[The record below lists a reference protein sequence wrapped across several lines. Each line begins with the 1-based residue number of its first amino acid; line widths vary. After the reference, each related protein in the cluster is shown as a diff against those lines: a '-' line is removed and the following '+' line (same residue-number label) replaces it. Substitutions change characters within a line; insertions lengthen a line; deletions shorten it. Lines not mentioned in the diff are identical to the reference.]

1 MARVFLVGFWDTV
14 SNLILRNRVLIIT
27 LLILATAFFVNH
39 WQYIKFSNT
48 EANLLPDKHEVNLEY
63 LDFTDKFG
71 EEGNLIVIGVK
82 DSLLFTP
89 TNFNAWNNL
98 SKVLKDTSYVES
110 VIAIGD
116 LQKLK
121 ADKKNRRFYVEP
133 FIKDTIKSDLELI
146 SIKKDLFE
154 KNPFYEGF
162 LFNTKTGSVR
172 TAIHLKKSI
181 VNEIGR
187 ETYINSILIP
197 KVEEFETKYGL
208 DIKISGMPYVRTK
221 NAENI
226 KSEISTFV
234 ILALIITS
242 IIFFLFF
249 RSFRATFI
257 SMFVVMI
264 GVVWTVGILGLF
276 INTYPGNFEISVL
289 TGLIPP
295 LIIVIGIPNCIFLI
309 NKYQHEVNIHG
320 NKAKSLRR
328 VITKIGNATLMTNI
342 TTASGFATFIITDSK
357 LLTEFGIIASLS
369 IIAIFVL
376 CILIIPIIYS
386 FLPIPEEKHLE
397 HLNKTW
403 INSLGDW
410 IEKTVRESKISIYI
424 VSIILLVT
432 SIIGIYQIKISGSI
446 IDDMPQKADWFDD
459 IMFYEKEFN
468 GIMPLEVL
476 IDFKRKKRI
485 QNLKYLR
492 KMDTIENEIKKIPEL
507 SKPVSIVSLSKYIS
521 QAFYN
526 GNRKYYQVPSD
537 QIKTFIAT
545 FAQTTVA
552 NSDVDLIKNYA
563 DSTGRYT
570 RITAFMKDMETER
583 MEEIEKQIRDKIEEQ
598 MPSKLV
604 DFGSYT
610 KNPSKIWLYI
620 QKLKSIIQVS
630 ILQQKPLLYDSSQDD
645 FKKTVNEGD
654 KVYNITDNTSAKVI
668 SIKDNSTLVLSKN
681 IMYEGAE
688 YEIKSEAYVITG
700 KAYLFQK
707 GTKYLVKNLII
718 SLSLAIFL
726 IALLMAYMFRSVKMI
741 FISLV
746 PNILPLVVTAGL
758 MGYLGVPIKP
768 STILIFSIAFGIA
781 VDDTIHFLAKY
792 RQELITNNWEV
803 HKSVYNALR
812 ETGVSMFYT
821 SIVLFFGFSVF
832 TVSDF
837 GGTVALGALVSATLL
852 FAMLSNLLL
861 LPSMLL
867 SLEGS
872 IANEKVLKEPLI
884 KIIEDDEAVN

>member
-1 MARVFLVGFWDTV
+1 MARVFLVGFWGSV
-14 SNLILRNRVLIIT
+14 SNLILRNRILIIA
-27 LLILATAFFVNH
+27 LLTLATTFFISQ

-48 EANLLPDKHEVNLEY
+48 EANLLPDNHEVNLEY

-71 EEGNLIVIGVK
+71 EEGNLIVIGIK
-82 DSLLFTP
+82 DSLLFT
-89 TNFNAWNNL
+89 TENLNAWNNL
-98 SKVLKDTSYVES
+98 SKVLKDTNFVES

-121 ADKKNRRFYVEP
+121 KDKKKQQFYLEP
-133 FIKDTIKSDLELI
+133 FIRDTISSDIELI
-146 SIKKDLFE
+146 SIKKELFE
-154 KNPFYEGF
+154 KYPFYDEF
-162 LFNTKTGSVR
+162 LFNTKTKSVR

-181 VNEIGR
+181 VNEAGR
-187 ETYINSILIP
+187 ETYINNFLIP
-197 KVEEFETKYGL
+197 KVESFEAKYNL

-249 RSFRATFI
+249 RSYRATFI
-257 SMFVVMI
+257 SLFVVMI

-276 INTYPGNFEISVL
+276 IINTPPGDFEISVL

-309 NKYQHEVNIHG
+309 NKYQHEVNKHG
-320 NKAKSLRR
+320 NKAKSLQK
-328 VITKIGNATLMTNI
+328 VITKIGNATLMTNV
-342 TTASGFATFIITDSK
+342 TTASGFATFIITNSK
-357 LLTEFGIIASLS
+357 LLKEFGIVASLS
-369 IIAIFVL
+369 ILAIFIL

-397 HLNKTW
+397 HLNRTW

-410 IEKTVRESKISIYI
+410 IEKTVKKSKINIYI
-424 VSIILLVT
+424 ISVLLLVT
-432 SIIGIYQIKISGSI
+432 SIIGIYQIRISGSI

-468 GIMPLEVL
+468 GIMPLEIL
-476 IDFKRKKRI
+476 INTMRKKGVTK
-485 QNLKYLR
+485 LS
-492 KMDTIENEIKKIPEL
+492 TIKKMSKIEDVILEIPEL
-507 SKPVSIVSLSKYIS
+507 SKPISMVSLVKYSK
-521 QAFYN
+521 QAYYN
-526 GNRKYYQVPSD
+526 GNPKYYQVPTSQENSFILSYAKNSTSD
-537 QIKTFIAT
+537 
-545 FAQTTVA
+545 
-552 NSDVDLIKNYA
+552 SDVDLIKNYV
-563 DSTGRYT
+563 DSTGQYT
-570 RITAFMKDMETER
+570 RITAFMKDMEIEK
-583 MEEIEKQIRDKIEEQ
+583 MEEIEKKLNYEISKI
-598 MPSKLV
+598 MPS
-604 DFGSYT
+604 DNFE
-610 KNPSKIWLYI
+610 
-620 QKLKSIIQVS
+620 VS
-630 ILQQKPLLYDSSQDD
+630 
-645 FKKTVNEGD
+645 
-654 KVYNITDNTSAKVI
+654 
-668 SIKDNSTLVLSKN
+668 
-681 IMYEGAE
+681 
-688 YEIKSEAYVITG
+688 ITG

-707 GTKYLVKNLII
+707 GTKYLVKNLIL

-726 IALLMAYMFRSVKMI
+726 IALLMAYMFRSLKMI
-741 FISLV
+741 FISLI
-746 PNILPLVVTAGL
+746 PNLLPLIVTAGL
-758 MGYLGVPIKP
+758 MGYLGVAIKP

-803 HKSVYNALR
+803 KKSVYNALR

-832 TVSDF
+832 TVSNF

-867 SLEGS
+867 SLEDS

-884 KIIEDDEAVN
+884 KIIEDEDVVN

>member
-1 MARVFLVGFWDTV
+1 MARVFLVGFWDSV
-14 SNLILRNRVLIIT
+14 SNLILKNRILIIA
-27 LLILATAFFVNH
+27 LLVLATSFFISQ

-48 EANLLPDKHEVNLEY
+48 EANLLPDNHEVNLEY
-63 LDFTDKFG
+63 LDFTNKFG
-71 EEGNLIVIGVK
+71 EEGNLIVIGIK
-82 DSLLFTP
+82 DSLLFT
-89 TNFNAWNNL
+89 TENLNAWNNL
-98 SKVLKDTSYVES
+98 SKVLKDTSFVES

-121 ADKKNRRFYVEP
+121 KDKKKQQFYLEP
-133 FIKDTIKSDLELI
+133 FIKDTITSDIELI
-146 SIKKDLFE
+146 SIKKELFE
-154 KNPFYEGF
+154 KYPFYDEF
-162 LFNTKTGSVR
+162 LFNTKTKSVR

-181 VNEIGR
+181 VNEPAR
-187 ETYINSILIP
+187 ETYINTVLIP
-197 KVEEFETKYGL
+197 KVKSFESKYNL

-249 RSFRATFI
+249 RSYRATFI
-257 SMFVVMI
+257 SLFVVMI

-276 INTYPGNFEISVL
+276 IINTPAGDFEISVL

-309 NKYQHEVNIHG
+309 NKYQHEVNKHG
-320 NKAKSLRR
+320 NKAKSLQK
-328 VITKIGNATLMTNI
+328 VITKIGNATLMTNV
-342 TTASGFATFIITDSK
+342 TTASGFATFIITNSK
-357 LLTEFGIIASLS
+357 LLKEFGIVASLS
-369 IIAIFVL
+369 ILAIFIL

-397 HLNKTW
+397 HLNRTW

-410 IEKTVRESKISIYI
+410 IEKTVKKSKINIYI
-424 VSIILLVT
+424 ISVLLLVT
-432 SIIGIYQIKISGSI
+432 SIIGIYQIRISGSI

-468 GIMPLEVL
+468 GIMPLEIL
-476 IDFKRKKRI
+476 INTKRKKGVTK
-485 QNLKYLR
+485 LS
-492 KMDTIENEIKKIPEL
+492 TIKKMSKIEDVILEIPEL
-507 SKPVSIVSLSKYIS
+507 SKPISMVSLVKYSK
-521 QAFYN
+521 QAYYN
-526 GNRKYYQVPSD
+526 GNPKYYQVPTSQENSFILSYAKNSTSD
-537 QIKTFIAT
+537 
-545 FAQTTVA
+545 
-552 NSDVDLIKNYA
+552 SDVDLIKNYV
-563 DSTGRYT
+563 DSTGQYT
-570 RITAFMKDMETER
+570 RITAFMKDMEIEK
-583 MEEIEKQIRDKIEEQ
+583 MEEIEKKLNYEISKI
-598 MPSKLV
+598 MPSNN
-604 DFGSYT
+604 FE
-610 KNPSKIWLYI
+610 
-620 QKLKSIIQVS
+620 VS
-630 ILQQKPLLYDSSQDD
+630 
-645 FKKTVNEGD
+645 
-654 KVYNITDNTSAKVI
+654 
-668 SIKDNSTLVLSKN
+668 
-681 IMYEGAE
+681 
-688 YEIKSEAYVITG
+688 ITG

-726 IALLMAYMFRSVKMI
+726 IALLMAYMFRSLKMI
-741 FISLV
+741 FISLI
-746 PNILPLVVTAGL
+746 PNLLPLIVTAGL
-758 MGYLGVPIKP
+758 MGYLGVAIKP

-803 HKSVYNALR
+803 KKSVYNALR

-832 TVSDF
+832 TVSNF

-884 KIIEDDEAVN
+884 KIIEDEDVVN